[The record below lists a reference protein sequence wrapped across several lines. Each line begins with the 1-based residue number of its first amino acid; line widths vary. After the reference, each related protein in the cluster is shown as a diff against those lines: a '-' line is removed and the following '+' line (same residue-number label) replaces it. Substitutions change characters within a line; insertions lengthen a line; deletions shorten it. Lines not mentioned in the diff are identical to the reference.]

1 MDRVGII
8 SAMKIEIE
16 KVFDFMDVVDRVFV
30 AGNEYFLGSIHGK
43 EVVLVC
49 GGVGKVNAA
58 STTQILISVFD
69 VDCVI
74 NTGIAGSM
82 KDEVKICDVVI
93 STDVSHH
100 DVREDQLKSC
110 YPNEQFFV
118 ADEKLL
124 NIAKNVSE
132 KEIDQDSN
140 YHIGRIVSG
149 ESFIN
154 DSSKKEDII
163 NRLSPY
169 CVEMEASAIGH
180 VCHINKTPFLII
192 RSISDNANEE
202 AEISYDLFE
211 KKAAYQSANLL
222 LGIIK
227 KV

>member
-1 MDRVGII
+1 MDRIGII
-8 SAMKIEIE
+8 SAMDIEIE
-16 KVFDFMDVVDRVFV
+16 KIFESMDVVDKGIV
-30 AGNEYFLGSIHGK
+30 AGNEYFIGSIFDK
-43 EVVLVC
+43 EAVLVC

-58 STTQILISVFD
+58 SSTQILISVFD

-82 KDEVKICDVVI
+82 KDDVGICDVVI
-93 STDVSHH
+93 SSDVSHH
-100 DVREDQLKSC
+100 DVDERQLKNC

-124 NIAKNVSE
+124 KIAEDVAKD
-132 KEIDQDSN
+132 EINEANN

-154 DSSKKEDII
+154 DDSKKEDIK
-163 NRLSPY
+163 NRLAPY

-180 VCHINKTPFLII
+180 VCHINNIPFLII
-192 RSISDNANEE
+192 RSISDNANKD
-202 AEISYDLFE
+202 ADISYENFE

-222 LGIIK
+222 LKIIEK
-227 KV
+227 I